1 MTLSTSDSNVDLG
14 FGELISS
21 MLEYRESEL
30 LLPESSG
37 SLFLKSM
44 ELIEIVEPPNL
55 GTGKM
60 CWTVNESN
68 MYSLIS
74 NTQSYLNPILSDA
87 NGDWNLSKPLS
98 SGNSFLEF
106 FSLRIPNANYYTESA
121 HPRFGQIELKLP
133 LRKLV
138 GGGSIFLHPN
148 GYVELDVKKY
158 PLGKSSVTANI
169 GIDLAGSGTLL
180 HLTACAL
187 ILTLESI

>member
-1 MTLSTSDSNVDLG
+1 MRKNRLKSMSHGLSWCHNNWSTEITLHDGVKDSVIDWSSTKPGVMTLSTSDSNVDLG

-98 SGNSFLEF
+98 SGNW
-106 FSLRIPNANYYTESA
+106 
-121 HPRFGQIELKLP
+121 
-133 LRKLV
+133 LV
-138 GGGSIFLHPN
+138 GVRYFCTPMDMWS
-148 GYVELDVKKY
+148 
-158 PLGKSSVTANI
+158 
-169 GIDLAGSGTLL
+169 
-180 HLTACAL
+180 
-187 ILTLESI
+187 